1 MAKAVKVNFMDEKD
15 YLKDE
20 LKAIKLATENEIRIR
35 NFYLEHAKDMND
47 ELAKKTF
54 IFLANEELKHIEAI
68 NEFTKSIKE
77 HETPK
82 VDGESDD
89 EAINH
94 SKEFFSISIKEYA
107 IKAKATKKEI
117 SVYELGLEM
126 ELKGYNFY
134 KKASEDAIH
143 PNVKTLFAFLTKEE
157 NSHYL
162 LLSNALNYF
171 KSPEE
176 YFQSEEDWNFEGA

>member
-89 EAINH
+89 EAI
-94 SKEFFSISIKEYA
+94 
-107 IKAKATKKEI
+107 KAKATKKEI